1 MDHAPKQL
9 MMVGLPSSGKTTF
22 LAAFW
27 YMVDQASTGCSLTVD
42 KLEGERKYLN
52 QIRDAWLEYRPVP
65 RNLVDSQKMVAM
77 SLKNTADGDKV
88 VLKIPDLSGEMYRQ
102 QWSKRQLTIGY
113 DNFLKTSQG
122 ALLFIGPDVVKPHRI
137 DMLDEL
143 SGLVPGADGCN
154 HTAAPKSWDIE
165 KAPTQVQLMELL
177 QTIATREYIKAGFK
191 LAIVVSAY
199 DLHRSTYPEPGNF
212 VAKELPMLDQFL
224 RSNAD
229 LFHMT
234 TFGVSA
240 QGGVY
245 ALPMLLPEML
255 KHFKELAEALTNPSG
270 EIQTW
275 IAKAIDPATI
285 EALRKPDNEEQA
297 KELLVK
303 DLNLLLGRQDF
314 YDASRFAAI
323 NLKAEIK
330 SLLEDSLE
338 KEVQDSTEVKMLN
351 RKLLEDVFPRNVSTQ
366 WQHRKEHKKLV
377 GLSASQRVVVCGKA
391 VKNKNDIIEPIQW
404 IMT

>member
-1 MDHAPKQL
+1 
-9 MMVGLPSSGKTTF
+9 
-22 LAAFW
+22 
-27 YMVDQASTGCSLTVD
+27 MVDRASTGCSLTVD

-77 SLKNTADGDKV
+77 SLKNTANGNKV

-122 ALLFIGPDVVKPHRI
+122 ALLFIGPDVAKPHRI

-143 SGLVPGADGCN
+143 SALVPGAAGSD
-154 HTAAPKSWDIE
+154 HTATPKSWDTE
-165 KAPTQVQLMELL
+165 KAPTQVQLIELL

-191 LAIVVSAY
+191 LGMVVSAY
-199 DLHRSTYPEPGNF
+199 DLHRSTYSEPGDF

-229 LFHMT
+229 LFHIA

-240 QGGVY
+240 QGAVY

-255 KHFKELAEALTNPSG
+255 KHFNELAEALTNPSD

-285 EALRKPDNEEQA
+285 EALRNPDNEEQA

-323 NLKAEIK
+323 NLKAENK
-330 SLLEDSLE
+330 SLLEDFLE

-351 RKLLEDVFPRNVSTQ
+351 RKLLEDVFPRNVSSQ

-377 GLSASQRVVVCGKA
+377 GLPASQRVVVCGKA
-391 VKNKNDIIEPIQW
+391 IKNKHDITEPIQW
-404 IMT
+404 LMT